1 MRFFTALAQVQNFSA
16 AAELCHVTQPTL
28 SAAIKEMEALLNLTL
43 FERSKKGAQLT
54 AQGQDLLPEIEAI
67 LDQSKALTERA
78 QQMSKPMSGPFR
90 LGVIPT
96 IAPYYLPKVLPAI
109 KAEFPAL
116 ELHIHE
122 DMSHRIYADMKAGK
136 LDMILLAFPYDIE
149 NEAKINIMHEN
160 FVLAHPVNKPI
171 INPYIRVSDINPE
184 ELLLLSDGHCMRDHV
199 INSCHIDAVKTQQN
213 YSASS
218 LTMLVQMVAAG
229 YGYTL
234 LPQMMLDTTP
244 LPEGVAL
251 HEFHFLAP
259 TRSIGVAGA

>member
-1 MRFFTALAQVQNFSA
+1 
-16 AAELCHVTQPTL
+16 
-28 SAAIKEMEALLNLTL
+28 MEALLNLTL

-78 QQMSKPMSGPFR
+78 QQMSKPMSGPLR

-160 FVLAHPVNKPI
+160 FRSRPSGEQTHYKPLY
-171 INPYIRVSDINPE
+171 P
-184 ELLLLSDGHCMRDHV
+184 C
-199 INSCHIDAVKTQQN
+199 Q
-213 YSASS
+213 
-218 LTMLVQMVAAG
+218 
-229 YGYTL
+229 
-234 LPQMMLDTTP
+234 
-244 LPEGVAL
+244 
-251 HEFHFLAP
+251 
-259 TRSIGVAGA
+259 